1 MNRKQDKDSTFRD
14 LPPLREEYASAEGAS
29 EASWLS
35 RDARMLHIRQ
45 LAEKLSRVDV
55 PVLITGESGT
65 GKEVMSRFIHE
76 RSLRRSRPFIA
87 VNCAAIP
94 SELVE
99 SELFGFEKG
108 AFSGAHALKPGAFEL
123 ADQGTLF
130 LDEIGEMPL
139 QIQSKL
145 LRAVEHHRFRR
156 IGGKNEVK
164 VDIRIIAATNQAVR
178 EKIRAREFR
187 EDLFYR
193 LSVAEIELP
202 PLRDRLE
209 DISFLAE
216 YFLQKFSRKYRKS
229 GIRFTEHVTAQ
240 YARYGWPGNVRE
252 LRNVI
257 ERAVLFTEG
266 QQIQQSFLP
275 DEETRERVNGVS
287 SNGTSAP
294 PVGGLRFIDFT
305 GDYLK
310 DEDSSQ
316 HGKPKSEVKAGGDG
330 SMGNVRNSWSTGYT
344 ERFGNGHLENSKPA
358 PFVSLPVGASL
369 EEAEQLLIQETL
381 ASVGNNKSEAARIL
395 GCSRKT
401 LHNKL
406 SRSG

>member
-14 LPPLREEYASAEGAS
+14 RPPLREEYAAVEGAS

-156 IGGKNEVK
+156 IGGKNELK

-209 DISFLAE
+209 DIAFLAE
-216 YFLQKFSRKYRKS
+216 YFLQIFCRKYRRS
-229 GIRFTEHVTAQ
+229 GIRFAENVIEQ
-240 YARYGWPGNVRE
+240 YIRYSWPGNVRE

-257 ERAVLFTEG
+257 ERALLFTDG
-266 QQIQQSFLP
+266 QQIEQSFLP
-275 DEETRERVNGVS
+275 EEGSQERLNGAS
-287 SNGTSAP
+287 LHDTSAVS
-294 PVGGLRFIDFT
+294 VGGLRFIDFT
-305 GDYLK
+305 GNHTKHDDLSRSAK
-310 DEDSSQ
+310 REQ
-316 HGKPKSEVKAGGDG
+316 VGSEENRV
-330 SMGNVRNSWSTGYT
+330 NT
-344 ERFGNGHLENSKPA
+344 GNGQA
-358 PFVSLPVGASL
+358 VPFVSLPVGASL
-369 EEAEQLLIQETL
+369 EEAEQLLIEKTL